1 MNERILDYVQRCGIP
16 TLAKRL
22 IRLGYN
28 RAPASRRHHLAV
40 ENGLAVH
47 SANVTDWLLKI
58 GPAFGCIWSRPES
71 PYIIGML
78 HDLAKVETY
87 TIDAESG
94 EVAWRDPAMPGHGE
108 ASALL
113 AALNGV
119 KLTHQEMLCIVW
131 HMGAY
136 GLDARGLARYDAA
149 LRLYPR
155 EILATHTADMLAC
168 KVTEAD

>member
-1 MNERILDYVQRCGIP
+1 MNVRE
-16 TLAKRL
+16 LAYINMCRVEGLADAL
-22 IRLGYN
+22 ISHGYDV
-28 RAPASRRHHLAV
+28 APASRRHHLAKAG
-40 ENGLAVH
+40 GLAEH
-47 SANVTDWLLKI
+47 SANVTAALLQI
-58 GPAFGCIWSRPES
+58 GPAFGCIWTRPES
-71 PYIIGML
+71 PYIVGML

-94 EVAWRDPAMPGHGE
+94 EIAWRDPAMPGHGE